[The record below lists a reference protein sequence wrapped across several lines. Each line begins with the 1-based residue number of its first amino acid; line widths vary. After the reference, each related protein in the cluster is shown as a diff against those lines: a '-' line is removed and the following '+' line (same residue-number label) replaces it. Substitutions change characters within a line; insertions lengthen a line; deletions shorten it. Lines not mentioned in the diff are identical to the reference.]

1 MKDILFKSGLNLFKP
16 KIEKLV
22 EETNFVQ
29 LVMDEL
35 TEETKK
41 AVFEKFYEVLIDNLK
56 NLDDEQVAKLAIN
69 AKGKFV
75 DVLESNK
82 EILSKVFDDSVT
94 KVLLAIEND
103 KEFQEKVNSKLREKL
118 LEQLEKFIEA

>member
-1 MKDILFKSGLNLFKP
+1 MKDILLKSGLNLFKP
-16 KIEKLV
+16 KVEKLV

-29 LVMDEL
+29 LIIDEL
-35 TEETKK
+35 TKETKK

-56 NLDDEQVAKLAIN
+56 SLDDEQVAKLAIN
-69 AKGKFV
+69 AKEKLV
-75 DVLESNK
+75 DSLETNK

-103 KEFQEKVNSKLREKL
+103 EEFQEKVNSKLREKL
-118 LEQLEKFIEA
+118 LEQLEKFIEE

>member
-1 MKDILFKSGLNLFKP
+1 MKDILLKSGLNLFKP

-56 NLDDEQVAKLAIN
+56 NLDNEQVAKLAIN
-69 AKGKFV
+69 AKEKLV
-75 DVLESNK
+75 DSLETNK

-103 KEFQEKVNSKLREKL
+103 EEFQEKVNSKLREKL
-118 LEQLEKFIEA
+118 LEQLEKFIEE